1 MGFLKPQA
9 IDRILERIVKEYA
22 PERIV
27 LFGSYAYGEPDEE
40 SDVDLLIIKETDQRP
55 IARWVEVKRLLR
67 DRSRTV
73 SISPLV
79 YTPRE
84 VEERLAL
91 GDPFLREALERGE
104 TLYERSAGIGSR
116 VVRSRGP

>member
-40 SDVDLLIIKETDQRP
+40 SDVDLLIIKETDQGP

-67 DRSRTV
+67 DRSRIV
-73 SISPLV
+73 SVSPLV

-84 VEERLAL
+84 VEERLTL

-104 TLYERSAGIGSR
+104 TLYERSTGIGSR
-116 VVRSRGP
+116 VV

>member
-9 IDRILERIVKEYA
+9 IERILERIVKEYA
-22 PERIV
+22 PERII

-67 DRSRTV
+67 DRSRIM

-116 VVRSRGP
+116 VV

>member
-27 LFGSYAYGEPDEE
+27 LFGSHAYGEPDEE

-67 DRSRTV
+67 DRSRIV
-73 SISPLV
+73 SVSPLV

-104 TLYERSAGIGSR
+104 TLYERPAGIGSR
-116 VVRSRGP
+116 VV

>member
-27 LFGSYAYGEPDEE
+27 LFGSHAYGEPDEE